1 MSHTPDDISV
11 PIEYCTPANE
21 HSRAVSDGHIN
32 LSVQAEALQSSHASL
47 TSTKVCSR
55 VSRIPP
61 RRIALCG
68 GGIQGIAHVG
78 VMKAL
83 AEEDCLKNVKEV
95 IGISAGTL
103 FALIWVLG
111 YSIQQIEEL
120 ALTLDFTLLRNITPE
135 GIFNFP
141 TLYGIDSG
149 EGIDRLLNSVLRQK
163 GFAPDA
169 TFEEIHQTCPVH
181 LRCFA
186 TELQTSRLRQFGTLI
201 TPKVS
206 VKFAVRASMSLP
218 FFYTPVKEIATGA
231 LLVDGGVLNNLPLVF
246 LNANEMKDT
255 WCVFFTCEPFKTP
268 APVTSVTQMFK
279 MIFDST
285 LIMKSLP
292 YIEKFKDHVIQIPSN
307 MMNSLEFDKSVDSRK
322 ELIGNAYRA
331 TKQFLFT
338 QTTKPARRF
347 SAC

>member
-1 MSHTPDDISV
+1 
-11 PIEYCTPANE
+11 
-21 HSRAVSDGHIN
+21 
-32 LSVQAEALQSSHASL
+32 
-47 TSTKVCSR
+47 
-55 VSRIPP
+55 
-61 RRIALCG
+61 
-68 GGIQGIAHVG
+68 
-78 VMKAL
+78 MKAL
-83 AEEDCLKNVKEV
+83 AEEDYLKNVKEV

-103 FALIWVLG
+103 FALIWILG

-163 GFAPDA
+163 GFLPDA
-169 TFEEIHQTCPVH
+169 TFEDIQKSCPVH
-181 LRCFA
+181 FRCFA
-186 TELQTSRLRQFGTLI
+186 TELQTSKLRQFGTLI

-206 VKFAVRASMSLP
+206 VKFAVRASMALP
-218 FFYTPVKEIATGA
+218 FFYTPVTEIATGA

-268 APVTSVTQMFK
+268 APVTSFIQMFK

-292 YIEKFKDHVIQIPSN
+292 YIEKFKDHVIKIPTN
-307 MMNSLEFDKSVDSRK
+307 MMKSMDFDSSVEFRR
-322 ELIGNAYRA
+322 ELIVNAYGI

-338 QTTKPARRF
+338 QISKPPRRF